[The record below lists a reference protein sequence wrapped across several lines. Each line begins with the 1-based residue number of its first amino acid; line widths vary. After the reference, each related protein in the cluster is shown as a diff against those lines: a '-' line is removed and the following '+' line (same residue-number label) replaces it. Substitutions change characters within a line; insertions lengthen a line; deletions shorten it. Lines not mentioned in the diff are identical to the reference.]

1 MMGTRYDTRKRPEIP
16 WCGGTGESPYLELKA
31 HPCKNGQAACLR
43 GAAFFTRIS
52 TCRPALASIIAR

>member
-1 MMGTRYDTRKRPEIP
+1 LADR
-16 WCGGTGESPYLELKA
+16 A
-31 HPCKNGQAACLR
+31 HPGGQRRRICQKGQAARLR